1 MENIIKSKIMIIWF
15 FSLKMMQ
22 AYMLSCL
29 EGNMLRRTMEAISIH
44 PSIDPYNHIHLY
56 LHPLTPSIHSFSYL
70 SIQLPIQALIYSFF
84 LSFYPPLYRPMQPH
98 NHPSIIHP
106 LVKFSPAYPCI
117 HLLIFPSIDQSTD
130 PYNPHIHSSSI
141 HWFIFP
147 SIH

>member
-1 MENIIKSKIMIIWF
+1 MFGRKYAEENNGSHF
-15 FSLKMMQ
+15 
-22 AYMLSCL
+22 Y
-29 EGNMLRRTMEAISIH
+29 

-84 LSFYPPLYRPMQPH
+84 LSIYPPLYRPMQPH